1 MTRSALHGQCLLG
14 GNHPA
19 GSPYAKQC
27 PLQAA
32 EQRSAR
38 AKKAART
45 RGVAKQSCGPAP
57 SIDSCLTPYPILG
70 PSNRA
75 S

>member
-1 MTRSALHGQCLLG
+1 MTRSVLHRQCLLG
-14 GNHPA
+14 GNHSA

-27 PLQAA
+27 PLRAA

-45 RGVAKQSCGPAP
+45 RWRRQNGDLSAS
-57 SIDSCLTPYPILG
+57 
-70 PSNRA
+70 RA
-75 S
+75 STP